1 MLESLFNK
9 VAGPPYH
16 TEPSSLIFRANHWT
30 GFSIIGKA
38 KKRLQHSSFPM
49 KFAKFLRKPILK
61 NIFEPLLLYLTWWI
75 FWLHFLRPRY
85 LLDLLYLNKAYIT
98 CSVIFLLTHSWWRAL
113 SYRNQSIDL
122 RSRSM
127 DWFLYDNGLRH
138 ERVKDRI

>member
-30 GFSIIGKA
+30 GFSIIGKT

-98 CSVIFLLTHSWWRAL
+98 CSVIFLLTHSWWRPL
-113 SYRNQSIDL
+113 SCRNQSIDL

-138 ERVKDRI
+138 ERVKNTI